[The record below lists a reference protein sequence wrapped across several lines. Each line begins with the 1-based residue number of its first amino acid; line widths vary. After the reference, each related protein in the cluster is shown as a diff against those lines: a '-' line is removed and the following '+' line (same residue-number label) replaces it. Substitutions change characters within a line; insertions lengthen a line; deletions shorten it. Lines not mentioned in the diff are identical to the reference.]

1 VVEVGALVA
10 TGADSVAIVVVDVA
24 AMGFAVVVGDL
35 RVVAGA
41 TVGFT
46 VVDVLFTVV
55 DVLFTVVDVLFTV
68 VDVLFTVVTVGFTV
82 VDVLFTVVDVLF
94 TVVTVFFTVVTV
106 GFTVVDGAKI
116 DFAVVV
122 VDFDNV
128 VDGAKIDFAVVVVDF
143 DNVVDGAKIDFAV
156 VVVDFDNV
164 VDVTLRVVDDDLT
177 VDVEGSPTL
186 VEVPVAGF
194 ADVGTLL
201 GEVLDAELAIFATF
215 SARAGAS
222 VTCFGGT
229 TSIVLVRVCGSKRT
243 FSVAVGAGATDS
255 SRTVS
260 SPRFRLIETPSSLPG
275 CMDVSRLSP

>member
-10 TGADSVAIVVVDVA
+10 TGADSVAMVVVDVA
-24 AMGFAVVVGDL
+24 AMGFVVVVGDL

-41 TVGFT
+41 TVGFTVVDVLFTVVTVGFT

-106 GFTVVDGAKI
+106 GFT
-116 DFAVVV
+116 
-122 VDFDNV
+122 V

>member
-106 GFTVVDGAKI
+106 GFT
-116 DFAVVV
+116 
-122 VDFDNV
+122 V